1 MKTTKAQAVDAPV
14 DAPVVKVIGQGTL
27 EGNGYP
33 FLLVTSASELGRV
46 HVCAYSYEGVEVGSR
61 MTCDC
66 MAGQFGKSCKHVL
79 VARAW
84 LAGVSVSESRVPTGY
99 GAKSAPRESLL
110 NRTRPFSILK

>member
-1 MKTTKAQAVDAPV
+1 MQKQQATNAPV

-27 EGNGYP
+27 DGSGYP

-46 HVCAYSYEGVEVGSR
+46 HVCAYAYEGVEVGSR

-84 LAGVSVSESRVPTGY
+84 LAGFSSVSRHTPN
-99 GAKSAPRESLL
+99 APVAPDVQPQSQL
-110 NRTRPFSILK
+110 NRTRGFSLMK